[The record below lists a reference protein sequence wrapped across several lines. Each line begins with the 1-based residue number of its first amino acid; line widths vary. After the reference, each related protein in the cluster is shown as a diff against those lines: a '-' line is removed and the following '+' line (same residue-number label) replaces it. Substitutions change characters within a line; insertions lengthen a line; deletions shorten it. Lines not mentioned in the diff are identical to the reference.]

1 LNKVVQFMNLHPEV
15 TVELGSHTDCKGS
28 DAYNL
33 RLSKRRAA
41 VAGDYIKKQV
51 SIRKNVVSI
60 GYGEQKARVVCDCE
74 DLLNACNDDQNQLN
88 RRTEFKI
95 SALNFSTGK

>member
-1 LNKVVQFMNLHPEV
+1 MNLHPEV